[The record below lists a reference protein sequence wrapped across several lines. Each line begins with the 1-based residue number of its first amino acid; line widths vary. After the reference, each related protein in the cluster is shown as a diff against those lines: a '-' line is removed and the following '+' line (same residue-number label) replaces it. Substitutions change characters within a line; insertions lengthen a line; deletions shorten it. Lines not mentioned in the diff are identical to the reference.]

1 MKTIAN
7 CVEEILVSQPFLEDA
22 LTRNILNYSAL
33 ADELREP
40 ISKMLRKP
48 VKSGAIMMALRR
60 YSPPAEM
67 ANKIKLNKALQNLG
81 DITVRS
87 NISDYTFRN
96 SDTLVQSHLEM
107 LQVIKEDPQIFYT
120 FTRGVHESNVLIT
133 TAFKKEIED
142 SYKKENLITH
152 KDNLSAISIALP
164 KENTKIAGLYYQ
176 FFKRLAWEGIS
187 LYEVVSTTNEFTILV
202 EDEFV
207 DRAFSAVKSL
217 KNS

>member
-1 MKTIAN
+1 MKTIAT

-33 ADELREP
+33 SEELLEP

-48 VKSGAIMMALRR
+48 VKAGAIMMALRR
-60 YSPPAEM
+60 YSPPKEM
-67 ANKIKLNKALQNLG
+67 ANKVRLDNVLRNLG

-87 NISDYTFRN
+87 DLSDYTFKN
-96 SDTLVQSHLEM
+96 SPSLIQAHLKTLEI
-107 LQVIKEDPQIFYT
+107 IKDDPHIFYT

-133 TAFKKEIED
+133 TALKDKID
-142 SYKKENLITH
+142 AYYKKEDCTAVQDH
-152 KDNLSAISIALP
+152 LSAITIGLP

-202 EDEFV
+202 EDDVV
-207 DRAFSAVKSL
+207 DKAFSAVKSL
-217 KNS
+217 KN

>member
-1 MKTIAN
+1 MRTIAT

-33 ADELREP
+33 SEELMEP

-48 VKSGAIMMALRR
+48 VKAGAVMMALRR
-60 YSPPAEM
+60 YSPPKEM
-67 ANKIKLNKALQNLG
+67 ANRVRLENVLRNLG

-87 NISDYTFRN
+87 DLSDYTFKN
-96 SDTLVQSHLEM
+96 SPSLIQAHLKTLEI
-107 LQVIKEDPQIFYT
+107 IKDDPHIFYT

-133 TAFKKEIED
+133 TALKDKIED
-142 SYKKENLITH
+142 YYKKEDCTSVQDH
-152 KDNLSAISIALP
+152 LSAITIGLP

-202 EDEFV
+202 EDDVV
-207 DRAFSAVKSL
+207 DKAFSAVKSL
-217 KNS
+217 KN

>member
-1 MKTIAN
+1 MRTIAT

-33 ADELREP
+33 AEELREP

-60 YSPPAEM
+60 YSPPKEM
-67 ANKIKLNKALQNLG
+67 ANKIKLNKVLQNLG

-87 NISDYTFRN
+87 DLSDFTFKN
-96 SDTLVQSHLEM
+96 SSSLINSHLKTLEI
-107 LQVIKEDPQIFYT
+107 IKDDPHIFYT

-133 TAFKKEIED
+133 TALKNKIEEF
-142 SYKKENLITH
+142 YKNESCTSVQDH
-152 KDNLSAISIALP
+152 LSAITIGLP

-176 FFKRLAWEGIS
+176 FFKRLAWEGIA

-202 EDEFV
+202 EDDVV
-207 DRAFSAVKSL
+207 DTAFSAVKGL
-217 KNS
+217 KN

>member
-7 CVEEILVSQPFLEDA
+7 CVEEILISQPFLEDA

-33 ADELREP
+33 AEELKDP
-40 ISKMLRKP
+40 ISKKLRKS

-60 YSPPAEM
+60 YSPPKEM
-67 ANKIKLNKALQNLG
+67 ANKIKLNRVLQNLG

-87 NISDYTFRN
+87 DLSDYTFKN
-96 SDTLVQSHLEM
+96 SGSLIQGHLKMLETL
-107 LQVIKEDPQIFYT
+107 KEDPHIFYT

-133 TAFKKEIED
+133 TALKEQIEAC
-142 SYKKENLITH
+142 YKNETCTTVQDK
-152 KDNLSAISIALP
+152 LSAITIGLP

-187 LYEVVSTTNEFTILV
+187 LYEIVSTTNEFTILV
-202 EDEFV
+202 EDENV
-207 DRAFSAVKSL
+207 NKAFSAIKGL
-217 KNS
+217 KN

>member
-1 MKTIAN
+1 MRTIAT

-33 ADELREP
+33 SEELLEP

-48 VKSGAIMMALRR
+48 VKAGAIMMALRR
-60 YSPPAEM
+60 YSPPKEM
-67 ANKIKLNKALQNLG
+67 ANKVRLDNVLRNLG

-87 NISDYTFRN
+87 DLSDYTFKN
-96 SDTLVQSHLEM
+96 SPSLIQAHLKTLEI
-107 LQVIKEDPQIFYT
+107 IKDDPHIFYT

-133 TAFKKEIED
+133 TALKDKID
-142 SYKKENLITH
+142 TYYKKEDCTAVQDH
-152 KDNLSAISIALP
+152 LSAITIGLP

-202 EDEFV
+202 EDDVV
-207 DRAFSAVKSL
+207 DKAFSAVKSL
-217 KNS
+217 KN

>member
-1 MKTIAN
+1 MKTIAT
-7 CVEEILVSQPFLEDA
+7 CVEEILISQPFLEDA

-33 ADELREP
+33 SEELRDP

-60 YSPPAEM
+60 YSPPKEM
-67 ANKIKLNKALQNLG
+67 ANKIKLNKVLQNLG

-87 NISDYTFRN
+87 DLSDYTFKN
-96 SDTLVQSHLEM
+96 SSSLIQGHLKM
-107 LQVIKEDPQIFYT
+107 LEVLKEDPHIFYT

-133 TAFKKEIED
+133 TALKSQIED
-142 SYKKENLITH
+142 CYKNEICITMQDH
-152 KDNLSAISIALP
+152 LSAITIGLP
-164 KENTKIAGLYYQ
+164 QENTKIAGLYYQ

-202 EDEFV
+202 EDENV
-207 DRAFSAVKSL
+207 DKAFSAIKGL
-217 KNS
+217 KN

>member
-1 MKTIAN
+1 MKTVAN

-60 YSPPAEM
+60 YSPPGEM

-87 NISDYTFRN
+87 DISDYTFKN
-96 SDTLVQSHLEM
+96 SETLVNSHLKM
-107 LQVIKEDPQIFYT
+107 LKVIQEDPQIFYT

-133 TAFKKEIED
+133 TAFKQEIEQC
-142 SYKKENLITH
+142 YQNENLITH

-217 KNS
+217 KN